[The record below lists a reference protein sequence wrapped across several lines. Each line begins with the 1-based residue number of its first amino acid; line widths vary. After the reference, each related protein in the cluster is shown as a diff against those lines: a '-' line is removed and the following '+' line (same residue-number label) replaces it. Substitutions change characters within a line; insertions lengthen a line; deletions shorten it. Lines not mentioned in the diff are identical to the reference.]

1 MTIALPA
8 SIAAAAAALCLAACG
23 DTVSAPTV
31 SPPAS
36 PSAPATASSTASSI
50 TTARITGS
58 PTPPPPTSAPSAPT
72 STPAAPVTTTGPI
85 GQTLTVDPGTVPSG
99 STVHVSGYD
108 PTKSCASMTILS
120 NAFPG
125 PQEFAG
131 VHAVTAPVDAT
142 GHFSVTVTI
151 PVSIAPGQYPITVR
165 ACGGNF
171 GVQVTLTVTAP
182 H

>member
-1 MTIALPA
+1 VTFALPA

-23 DTVSAPTV
+23 DTVSAPTI
-31 SPPAS
+31 SPTPP
-36 PSAPATASSTASSI
+36 PSAAATASPAPTA
-50 TTARITGS
+50 TGRITGS
-58 PTPPPPTSAPSAPT
+58 PTPPPPTGAPSTPT

-99 STVHVSGYD
+99 STVHVGGYD

-142 GHFSVTVTI
+142 GHFGATVTI

>member
-23 DTVSAPTV
+23 PDTVSAPTV
-31 SPPAS
+31 SMTPS
-36 PSAPATASSTASSI
+36 PSATAASPTPS
-50 TTARITGS
+50 ARITGS
-58 PTPPPPTSAPSAPT
+58 PTPPPATATPHPPASTSGA
-72 STPAAPVTTTGPI
+72 I
-85 GQTLTVDPGTVPSG
+85 GQTLTLDPGSVPAG
-99 STVHVSGYD
+99 SAVRVSGYD
-108 PTKSCASMTILS
+108 PSRSCGSMTILS

-142 GHFSVTVTI
+142 GHFGVTVTI
-151 PVSIAPGQYPITVR
+151 AATTAPGQYPVTVR

-171 GVQVTLTVTAP
+171 GAQLTLTVTG
-182 H
+182 

>member
-8 SIAAAAAALCLAACG
+8 SIAAAAGAVLCLAACG
-23 DTVSAPTV
+23 PETVSAPTV
-31 SPPAS
+31 SMTPS
-36 PSAPATASSTASSI
+36 PSATAAASPTPTAS
-50 TTARITGS
+50 ARITGS
-58 PTPPPPTSAPSAPT
+58 PTPPPASATPHPPVSTSGA
-72 STPAAPVTTTGPI
+72 I
-85 GQTLTVDPGTVPSG
+85 GQTLTLDPGTVAAG
-99 STVHVSGYD
+99 SAVRVSGYD
-108 PTKSCASMTILS
+108 PSRSCGSMTILS

-142 GHFSVTVTI
+142 GHFGVTVTI
-151 PVSIAPGQYPITVR
+151 AASTAPGQYPVTVR

-171 GVQVTLTVTAP
+171 GVQLTLTVT

>member
-1 MTIALPA
+1 MNPLLP
-8 SIAAAAAALCLAACG
+8 ITLAAALGALCLASCG
-23 DTVSAPTV
+23 PDTVSAPTV
-31 SPPAS
+31 SSTPAPPT
-36 PSAPATASSTASSI
+36 ATAAATA
-50 TTARITGS
+50 TAKTTGS
-58 PTPPPPTSAPSAPT
+58 PTPPPPTTAAP
-72 STPAAPVTTTGPI
+72 STPAPPVSATGPI
-85 GQTLTVDPGTVPSG
+85 GQTLTVDPGTVPAG
-99 STVHVSGYD
+99 SVVRVSGYD
-108 PTKSCASMTILS
+108 PGKSCSSMTILS

-142 GHFSVTVTI
+142 GHFAVSVTI
-151 PVSIAPGQYPITVR
+151 PAPTAPGGYPVTVR

>member
-8 SIAAAAAALCLAACG
+8 SIATAAAALCLAACG
-23 DTVSAPTV
+23 DTVVAPTI
-31 SPPAS
+31 SPTAS
-36 PSAPATASSTASSI
+36 PSGTATASPAP
-50 TTARITGS
+50 TTTGRITGS
-58 PTPPPPTSAPSAPT
+58 PTPPPPTSAPSTPT
-72 STPAAPVTTTGPI
+72 STPAAPVSTTGPI

-99 STVHVSGYD
+99 STVHVSGHD
-108 PTKSCASMTILS
+108 PSMSCSSMTILS

-142 GHFSVTVTI
+142 GHFSATVTI

>member
-1 MTIALPA
+1 MTIARL
-8 SIAAAAAALCLAACG
+8 IAAAAAAVLCLAACG
-23 DTVSAPTV
+23 ETVSAPTV
-31 SPPAS
+31 SPTAS
-36 PSAPATASSTASSI
+36 PSTTATATA
-50 TTARITGS
+50 TATGRITGS
-58 PTPPPPTSAPSAPT
+58 PTPPPPTTAPSTPT
-72 STPAAPVTTTGPI
+72 STPAAPVSTTGAI
-85 GQTLTVDPGTVPSG
+85 GQTLTVDPGTVPAG
-99 STVHVSGYD
+99 SAVRVSGYD
-108 PTKSCASMTILS
+108 PTKSCPSMTILS

-142 GHFSVTVTI
+142 GHFGVTVTI
-151 PVSIAPGQYPITVR
+151 PASIAAGQYPITVR

>member
-1 MTIALPA
+1 VTFALPA
-8 SIAAAAAALCLAACG
+8 SIAGAAAALCLAACG
-23 DTVSAPTV
+23 DTVSAPTI
-31 SPPAS
+31 SPTPP
-36 PSAPATASSTASSI
+36 PSAASTG
-50 TTARITGS
+50 RITGS
-58 PTPPPPTSAPSAPT
+58 PTPPPPTGAP

-99 STVHVSGYD
+99 STVHVGGYD

-142 GHFSVTVTI
+142 GHFGATVTI